1 MEGKVVYT
9 EEEMNISCR
18 QKRFSSNISKSD
30 KNRGFLELIIHG
42 NYTASANMF
51 LLSSKINIL

>member
-18 QKRFSSNISKSD
+18 QKDLVQILAKV
-30 KNRGFLELIIHG
+30 I
-42 NYTASANMF
+42 
-51 LLSSKINIL
+51 KIGAFWS